1 MQLPAAGAG
10 VAFGWP
16 DDVRRDPAAVKLAV
30 LGLYGLS
37 IHEAID
43 PAWIETEP
51 AANGVEGGEGRGV
64 TPCHG
69 ARRITGGQRP
79 VSGLSFPLAE
89 RMVFDRREP
98 LHVDVFGRQVERRW
112 ACRFANP
119 ECACRTRDEFTAGT
133 HFDQAAVAH
142 DDGRPRVIPGRFL
155 SCSRFLSKRR
165 PSLSVE
171 FPHAS
176 ISHQAA

>member
-10 VAFGWP
+10 VAFEWP
-16 DDVRRDPAAVKLAV
+16 DDVRRYPAAVELAV

-37 IHEAID
+37 IHEAVD

-51 AANGVEGGEGRGV
+51 AVNGLEGGEGRGV
-64 TPCHG
+64 TPGHG

-79 VSGLSFPLAE
+79 VAGLSFPLAE

-98 LHVDVFGRQVERRW
+98 LHVDVFGRQVERRR
-112 ACRFANP
+112 AGRFANP

-133 HFDQAAVAH
+133 HFDQAVVAH
-142 DDGRPRVIPGRFL
+142 DGGRPRVIPGRFL
-155 SCSRFLSKRR
+155 SCSRLFCKRR
-165 PSLSVE
+165 PFFPIEV
-171 FPHAS
+171 PHAA
-176 ISHQAA
+176 I